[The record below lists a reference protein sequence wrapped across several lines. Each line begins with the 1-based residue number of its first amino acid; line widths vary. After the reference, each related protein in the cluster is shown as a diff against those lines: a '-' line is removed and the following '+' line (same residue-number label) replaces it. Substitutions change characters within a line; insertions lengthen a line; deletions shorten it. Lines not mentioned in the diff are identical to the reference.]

1 MTIRPT
7 KMALTICLAGTL
19 ALAGCAT
26 GTQNS
31 PGSQASLS
39 STYAVAQ
46 PVIPEKITE
55 DNSEAWL
62 KVVDENPLD
71 EAFLASLSAF
81 SYRTAAAV
89 LSQDTEGVAIQ
100 DAKNATYSPVSLYFA
115 LAMATQGASGDTARQ
130 MNTLLGAPDPA
141 AAPQECGNLF
151 RVLASDPYT
160 TMQLANSL
168 WMSDRDTFEQGFI
181 DTATQ
186 QFYATPFSVSFGTP
200 EADAALADWIALN
213 TNDTLKP
220 EIQTSANQLL
230 ALINTVYFKNGWA
243 SPFDIQNT
251 LDDTFHTTASD
262 ITASFMTQHFDNP
275 REYKETA
282 LYARASL
289 DFAGGATM
297 TFVLPSE
304 GATSADLLANETLL
318 MEAFTSTSNTLARIN
333 FTLPKTTFDSSFDL
347 IEPLKQLG
355 MTIPFSDQANFS
367 NLTSTP
373 AFISSVEQESHI
385 SWDENGAEASAYT
398 NIGISKMSLM
408 PENVPEVDFKL
419 NRPFLFAITS
429 AQGVPLFIGVCENPV
444 AS

>member
-1 MTIRPT
+1 MTTRPT
-7 KMALTICLAGTL
+7 KMALAVCLAGTL
-19 ALAGCAT
+19 ALAGCAP
-26 GTQNS
+26 GAQSS
-31 PGSQASLS
+31 PDPQDPVSN
-39 STYAVAQ
+39 TYAVAQ

-62 KVVDENPLD
+62 KVMAENPLD

-81 SYRTAAAV
+81 SYRTAAAA
-89 LSQDTEGVAIQ
+89 LSQDAESVAVQ
-100 DAKNATYSPVSLYFA
+100 NVENATYSPLSLYFA
-115 LAMATQGASGDTARQ
+115 LAMATQGASGDTAHQ
-130 MNTLLGAPDPA
+130 MNALLDAPDA
-141 AAPQECGNLF
+141 AAVPQECGNLF

-160 TMQLANSL
+160 TMELANSL
-168 WMSDRDTFEQGFI
+168 WMSDRDTFKQSFI

-186 QFYATPFSVSFGTP
+186 QFYATPFSVAFGTP
-200 EADAALADWIALN
+200 EADAALADWIARN
-213 TNDTLKP
+213 TNGTLKP
-220 EIQTSANQLL
+220 EVQTSADQLL
-230 ALINTVYFKNGWA
+230 ALINTVYFKSGWS

-251 LDDTFHTTASD
+251 LEDTFHTAAGNT
-262 ITASFMTQHFDNP
+262 TASFMTQRFDDP

-282 LYARASL
+282 LYTRANL

-297 TFVLPSE
+297 TFVLPTE
-304 GATSADLLANETLL
+304 GTTPADLLANETLL

-347 IEPLKQLG
+347 IDPLKRLG

-373 AFISSVEQESHI
+373 AFISSVKQESHI

-398 NIGISKMSLM
+398 NIGISKMSIM

-419 NRPFLFAITS
+419 DRPFLFAITS
-429 AQGVPLFIGVCENPV
+429 TQGIPLFIGVCENP
-444 AS
+444 AA

>member
-26 GTQNS
+26 STQSS
-31 PGSQASLS
+31 PGSQSSIS

-46 PVIPEKITE
+46 PVIPEKIAE

-62 KVVDENPLD
+62 KVMDENPLD
-71 EAFLASLSAF
+71 EAFLSSLSAF

-89 LSQDTEGVAIQ
+89 LSQDTEGAAVQ

-115 LAMATQGASGDTARQ
+115 LAMATQGASGDTAQQ
-130 MNTLLGAPDPA
+130 MNALLGAPDA
-141 AAPQECGNLF
+141 GTVPQECGNLF

-213 TNDTLKP
+213 TNDALKP

-251 LDDTFHTTASD
+251 LDDTFHTTTGD
-262 ITASFMTQHFDNP
+262 TTASFMTQHFDNP
-275 REYKETA
+275 REYEQTA
-282 LYARASL
+282 LYTRASL

-297 TFVLPSE
+297 TFVLPAE
-304 GATSADLLANETLL
+304 GTTPANLLANETLL
-318 MEAFTSTSNTLARIN
+318 KEAFTSTSSTLARIN

-444 AS
+444 A